1 MHYRW
6 RSISTV
12 KRMCRRHSRRGNTTS
27 ARSPNMRSAFPT
39 CSGCRPHGRPLCA
52 PWRWAWPA
60 ARNGWSGS
68 APRRRCTA
76 QPGRRPEQARPW
88 RGLLR
93 RSARPQDVL
102 DRALDVLLELARRER
117 LLHPQEHAQMGVSA
131 QELEKLLRRPTRIAQ
146 VEGLAAGVALE
157 IGGKH
162 GDARLRTA
170 LVEQA
175 AERGKPSAL
184 RDHDAVEL
192 DRVAREQDRD
202 YLACEAAQRLLRSP
216 LEHSFQILVN
226 DPLAQIPDDAGEK
239 LLLAAKVAIDRHL
252 RDAGRG
258 GDPVHAGTLETVA
271 QEDILRPADN
281 ACPFDVETRHRGR

>member
-1 MHYRW
+1 MRYRW

-27 ARSPNMRSAFPT
+27 ARSPNMRSASPT

-52 PWRWAWPA
+52 RWRWAWPD

-76 QPGRRPEQARPW
+76 RRGPRLERLQFSLLPT
-88 RGLLR
+88 LLR
-93 RSARPQDVL
+93 GDDGSLRSSPRSQYVL
-102 DRALDVLLELARRER
+102 DRTLDVLLELVCRER
-117 LLHPQEHAQMGVSA
+117 LLYPQEHAQMGVSA
-131 QELEKLLRRPTRIAQ
+131 QELEKLLRRSTRVAQ
-146 VEGLAAGVALE
+146 VEDLAAGVALE

-175 AERGKPSAL
+175 AERGKPPAL

-192 DRVAREQDRD
+192 DRVAREKDRNH
-202 YLACEAAQRLLRSP
+202 LACKAAQCLLRSP
-216 LEHSFQILVN
+216 LEHPSQILVD
-226 DPLAQIPDDAGEK
+226 DPHAQI
-239 LLLAAKVAIDRHL
+239 
-252 RDAGRG
+252 
-258 GDPVHAGTLETVA
+258 
-271 QEDILRPADN
+271 
-281 ACPFDVETRHRGR
+281 